1 MIHHSL
7 SFDFSAAKKLNDL
20 MLKGYD
26 LMFAENNPA
35 GAKAFLAEMGILQN
49 MLRLPVVPLSEPLH
63 EQVIA
68 YLKTM
73 H

>member
-1 MIHHSL
+1 MIRYSL
-7 SFDFSAAKKLNDL
+7 AFDFAAAKKINDL
-20 MLKGYD
+20 LLKGYD

-49 MLRLPVVPLSEPLH
+49 FLRLPVVPLSEPLH
-63 EQVIA
+63 EQVKA